1 MASLSLDQFKVL
13 QSEGSQLIDSRPT
26 NDFASSFIPNS
37 VNASLNGSYEYMA
50 SCTFDK
56 EKHLVV
62 ICDAGRE
69 GESILRLE
77 SEGFKDISTFNFD
90 LWNGNMHSI
99 NRVKAKEAHNFVDIM
114 KDVSNAEDW
123 EVLHVKGVKSFHLVG
138 IITDGD
144 LRRLLLSNKDIS
156 KIKVK
161 EVMSVNPLTISKET
175 LMIKAKS
182 KMLEAKVQALVV
194 TNQKNLI
201 QGIIQIY

>member
-1 MASLSLDQFKVL
+1 MVSLSLEKFKVL

-62 ICDAGRE
+62 ICEAGRE

-123 EVLHVKGVKSFHLVG
+123 EVLHVKGVKSFPLVG
-138 IITDGD
+138 IIKDYTSINENDVLYCGNGHKSMAAASF
-144 LRRLLLSNKDIS
+144 LKSKGISVKDIIGGLS
-156 KIKVK
+156 
-161 EVMSVNPLTISKET
+161 
-175 LMIKAKS
+175 A
-182 KMLEAKVQALVV
+182 MLVDAPELE
-194 TNQKNLI
+194 I
-201 QGIIQIY
+201 

>member
-1 MASLSLDQFKVL
+1 MVSLSLQKFKVL

-77 SEGFKDISTFNFD
+77 AEGFKDISTFNFD

-99 NRVKAKEAHNFVDIM
+99 NRVKRESRAKADFTVI
-114 KDVSNAEDW
+114 VYR
-123 EVLHVKGVKSFHLVG
+123 
-138 IITDGD
+138 I
-144 LRRLLLSNKDIS
+144 
-156 KIKVK
+156 
-161 EVMSVNPLTISKET
+161 
-175 LMIKAKS
+175 
-182 KMLEAKVQALVV
+182 
-194 TNQKNLI
+194 
-201 QGIIQIY
+201 

>member
-1 MASLSLDQFKVL
+1 MTSLTVEEFKVI
-13 QSEGSQLIDSRPT
+13 QGEGVQLLDSRPT
-26 NDFASSFIPNS
+26 NVFASSVIPNS

-50 SCTFDK
+50 SCIFGK

-99 NRVKAKEAHNFVDIM
+99 NRVKAKEAHKFVDIM

-123 EVLHVKGVKSFHLVG
+123 EVLHVKGVKSFPL
-138 IITDGD
+138 IDLIDDFSSISNGD
-144 LRRLLLSNKDIS
+144 VLYCGNGHKSMAAASFLRTRG
-156 KIKVK
+156 IKVK
-161 EVMSVNPLTISKET
+161 DIIGGLS
-175 LMIKAKS
+175 A
-182 KMLEAKVQALVV
+182 MLVDAPELE
-194 TNQKNLI
+194 I
-201 QGIIQIY
+201 

>member
-1 MASLSLDQFKVL
+1 MTSLSVEEFKAL
-13 QSEGSQLIDSRPT
+13 QSEEVQLLDSRST
-26 NDFASSFIPNS
+26 NDFASSVIPNS

-50 SCTFDK
+50 SCIFGK

-99 NRVKAKEAHNFVDIM
+99 NRVKAKEAHKFVDIM

-123 EVLHVKGVKSFHLVG
+123 EVLHVKGVKSFPL
-138 IITDGD
+138 IDLIDDFSSISNGD
-144 LRRLLLSNKDIS
+144 VLYCGNGHKSMAAASFLRTRG
-156 KIKVK
+156 IKVK
-161 EVMSVNPLTISKET
+161 DIIGGLS
-175 LMIKAKS
+175 A
-182 KMLEAKVQALVV
+182 MLVDAPELE
-194 TNQKNLI
+194 I
-201 QGIIQIY
+201 